1 MDQIILS
8 GIVTVVSSII
18 TGTVT
23 FLLTRRKYRTE
34 VDANQIKNMQES
46 LNFYTTITEQNKKE
60 LAILIDSNE
69 ELMCTNRTLVAQN
82 NELLIQNQK
91 LLTEVEELKETVVK
105 LTLQLSEYKNNDQSL
120 VLVGA

>member
-8 GIVTVVSSII
+8 GIVTVAGSVI
-18 TGTVT
+18 TGVIT

-69 ELMCTNRTLVAQN
+69 ELMCTNRTLVSQN